1 MKNILDQMQE
11 RQFEDIH
18 FRYDRKTGLKSII
31 AIHNTQRGPALGGC
45 RFYPYASEE
54 EGLADV
60 MNLAQ
65 AMTYKAALAGLPLG
79 GGKSIIFGDPKKEK
93 NEKLLESFAEFVESL
108 GGRYITSV
116 DSGTSPL
123 DMNVYLR
130 KTKNVC
136 GYTPEFGG
144 AGDPSPVTALGVF
157 EGIKACAKH
166 VFGTD
171 NLSGRTIAVQGTGN
185 VGASLCKMLKNA
197 GASLIIADRD
207 ETKAKALATETGAK
221 LVSTD
226 QILLEKCDILAPN
239 AMGGV
244 INEGNINKISCKV
257 IAGGANNPLAS
268 IEIGEKL
275 HQMGIVYAPD
285 FAINAGGLIHVA
297 HEIEGYN
304 REKAEKKTRDIYF
317 TIEKILDRSK
327 NENLATA
334 VIARKMAKEILDSS
348 SK

>member
-1 MKNILDQMQE
+1 MKNILEQMQE

-18 FRYDRKTGLKSII
+18 FRYDRNTGLKSII

-45 RFYPYASEE
+45 RFYPYANEE
-54 EGLADV
+54 AGIADV

-93 NEKLLESFAEFVESL
+93 NEKLLEAFGSFVESL

-116 DSGTSPL
+116 DSGTSPT
-123 DMNVYLR
+123 DMNVFLR
-130 KTKNVC
+130 KTKRVA

-144 AGDPSPVTALGVF
+144 AGDPSPMTAQGVF
-157 EGIKACAKH
+157 EGIRACAKH

-171 NLSGRTIAVQGTGN
+171 DLSGRIVAVQGTGN
-185 VGASLCKMLKNA
+185 VGYSLCKMLKNA

-207 ETKAKALATETGAK
+207 EAKVKSLASETGAK
-221 LVSTD
+221 IVGVD
-226 QILLEKCDILAPN
+226 QILTEQCDILAPC
-239 AMGGV
+239 AMGAV
-244 INEGNINKISCKV
+244 IHDANIGKLQCKV
-257 IAGGANNPLAS
+257 VAGAANNPLSS
-268 IEIGEKL
+268 IEIGEQL
-275 HQMGIVYAPD
+275 HKKGILYAPD

-297 HEIEGYN
+297 HEIEGYVH
-304 REKAEKKTRDIYF
+304 EKAEKKTKDIYF
-317 TIEKILDRSK
+317 TIEKIMARSEK
-327 NENLATA
+327 ENLATA
-334 VIARKMAKEILDSS
+334 VVARKMAKEILDQ